1 MGDDPF
7 QNPGKPLAPLIQLQS
22 KDHEEILNVIDQF
35 RSEGI
40 SKYVNLPQLIVCGD
54 QSSGKSSV
62 LEAISGLSFP
72 VKDNVCTRFAT
83 ELILRRSPKVGIKAS
98 IHADEARPSAEQDR
112 IRGFRSS
119 TIELND
125 FASIVREA
133 ERYIGVGQEGHLFSK
148 DVLRVEVSGPTQP
161 HLTLV
166 DLPGLYHAPDEFQSA
181 EGVDFVESLVL
192 SYIRNKRSVILAVI
206 SAKSDIA
213 LQKVTAFTR
222 KVDRVGNRTM
232 GIITKPDTL
241 PENSEME
248 RSFYDLAMNTRLTFR
263 LGWHVLKNR
272 EHKEQH
278 YSLQQRHESEAN
290 FLAQG
295 IWAAMPRALVGIDSL
310 RPRLST
316 VLKDHIISQLPGLIA
331 EAQRSC
337 KVAESALQK
346 LGKARQTLADQ
357 RRYLL
362 DASDCFTTLVG
373 HAINGIYTSPFFG
386 DAMEDEGYERRL
398 RAVVQNRLT
407 DLAQTMEE
415 RGMQRV
421 IIDDDDEMDPEENQI
436 LRSDFVDEVKQR
448 MRRSR
453 GRELPG
459 TFNPLIIGDL
469 FYLQSRP
476 WESIVA
482 DCIDNLLG
490 DVRKAIIPMLQDI
503 LDEKSFR
510 GLLEHV
516 INSGIEKIEETLRVK
531 TTELLKPQQSRHA
544 ITYNHYFTESV
555 QKAREE
561 RLCKYLRAN
570 LKEFFGSEYPL
581 CESVKQKQTFRMDE
595 LIAALG
601 TQTEA
606 NMERFAASEAIDCML
621 AYYKASPLVARK
633 KFVDD
638 FSILAVENCL
648 LDSLA
653 VIFCPGSVALLSD
666 ETIKAIAEEDEG
678 SRIER
683 KRLEQRVKTLNS
695 GLRRLHRFDR
705 HNLSVQRSSDEESRR
720 DSESVLEA
728 FANDEP
734 ASEING
740 NDLIEDDGRKDSRSS
755 ASLAR
760 SPVSLNDDITM
771 SPAGEE
777 VTVPELDSLVGFEGK
792 ARPRKK
798 RHSKASMWE
807 GGT

>member
-1 MGDDPF
+1 MANTDDDPF
-7 QNPGKPLAPLIQLQS
+7 KNTGNPLAPLIQLQS
-22 KDHEEILNVIDQF
+22 KDHEEILNVIDQL

-72 VKDNVCTRFAT
+72 TKDNVCTRFAT

-98 IHADEARPSAEQDR
+98 IHADEERPSAEQDR
-112 IRGFRSS
+112 IRGFKSS

-206 SAKSDIA
+206 SAKSDLA

-278 YSLQQRHESEAN
+278 FSLQQRHESEMS

-295 IWAAMPRALVGIDSL
+295 IWAAMPRSLVGVDSL

-331 EAQRSC
+331 EAQQSR
-337 KVAESALQK
+337 KVAESALQR

-362 DASDCFTTLVG
+362 DASDRFTTLVG
-373 HAINGIYTSPFFG
+373 HAISGIYISSFFG

-415 RGMQRV
+415 QGMQRK
-421 IIDDDDEMDPEENQI
+421 IIDDAEEIDSEENQI
-436 LRSDFVDEVKQR
+436 LRPDFVDEVKQR

-490 DVRKAIIPMLQDI
+490 DVRKAIIPMLWDV

-516 INSGIEKIEETLRVK
+516 INHGIEKIEETLRVK
-531 TTELLKPQQSRHA
+531 TTELLKPQQSGHP

-561 RLCKYLRAN
+561 HLCKYLRAK
-570 LKEFFGSEYPL
+570 LKEFFGSNYPL
-581 CESVKQKQTFRMDE
+581 YESIQQKQTFRMDE

-606 NMERFAASEAIDCML
+606 DMERFAASEAIDCML
-621 AYYKASPLVARK
+621 AYYKASPV
-633 KFVDD
+633 VHW
-638 FSILAVENCL
+638 
-648 LDSLA
+648 
-653 VIFCPGSVALLSD
+653 ALLFSFD
-666 ETIKAIAEEDEG
+666 ALADRLMT
-678 SRIER
+678 ER
-683 KRLEQRVKTLNS
+683 LRERNS
-695 GLRRLHRFDR
+695 WM
-705 HNLSVQRSSDEESRR
+705 
-720 DSESVLEA
+720 
-728 FANDEP
+728 
-734 ASEING
+734 I
-740 NDLIEDDGRKDSRSS
+740 S
-755 ASLAR
+755 ASLP
-760 SPVSLNDDITM
+760 SKNVFWIDWLSFFVQGVSHCYPMTPSRQL
-771 SPAGEE
+771 
-777 VTVPELDSLVGFEGK
+777 
-792 ARPRKK
+792 PRKM
-798 RHSKASMWE
+798 RDLGLSAGDWNR
-807 GGT
+807 G